1 MSHSY
6 ATAILDGLVS
16 FSVAV
21 EADPTQVVGRWR
33 VPPCSMIRDALQPAP
48 CSSMGT
54 GAAPVFSTSWA
65 TLWYDSTF
73 GGAKRGVRLIAQNC
87 AELRESCAH
96 LRRGEANGEEDGG
109 AAGDDALARENRE
122 DSGGVLSDGEE
133 HGGVPVVLK
142 GHLNGYIW
150 REGGRGQEWEEG
162 ETGGRGVFE
171 SCMRLTVW

>member
-1 MSHSY
+1 MASSFAGMSHSY

-54 GAAPVFSTSWA
+54 GAAPVFRTSWA

-73 GGAKRGVRLIAQNC
+73 GGAKVGRQNNC
-87 AELRESCAH
+87 AELR
-96 LRRGEANGEEDGG
+96 
-109 AAGDDALARENRE
+109 
-122 DSGGVLSDGEE
+122 
-133 HGGVPVVLK
+133 
-142 GHLNGYIW
+142 
-150 REGGRGQEWEEG
+150 
-162 ETGGRGVFE
+162 
-171 SCMRLTVW
+171 

>member
-6 ATAILDGLVS
+6 ATAIRDGLVS

-33 VPPCSMIRDALQPAP
+33 VPPCSMSSDALQPAP

-73 GGAKRGVRLIAQNC
+73 GG
-87 AELRESCAH
+87 
-96 LRRGEANGEEDGG
+96 EA
-109 AAGDDALARENRE
+109 
-122 DSGGVLSDGEE
+122 V
-133 HGGVPVVLK
+133 
-142 GHLNGYIW
+142 
-150 REGGRGQEWEEG
+150 
-162 ETGGRGVFE
+162 
-171 SCMRLTVW
+171 